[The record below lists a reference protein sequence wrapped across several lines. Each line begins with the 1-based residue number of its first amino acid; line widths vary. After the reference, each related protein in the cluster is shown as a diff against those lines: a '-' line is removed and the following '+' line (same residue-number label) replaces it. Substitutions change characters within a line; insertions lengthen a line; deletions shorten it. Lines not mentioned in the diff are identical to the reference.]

1 MMTPAQQTLFLPF
14 YQDILDMPEEGQTFL
29 ACGLS
34 SDRLL
39 EDEWKQAL
47 TFLQPWRPHW
57 LALNKDGFKA
67 ISHLGP
73 ALGEGRGEEKRFSG
87 GLLLLGKHR
96 GRNEAW
102 FAELLA
108 RVEPG
113 GWIVVCGDKKLG
125 VDSFRKWVGN
135 IAEISD
141 RISKNH
147 AVAFWLQRPA
157 DLSDDFI
164 NALKPLATDIDD
176 VFRTE
181 PGMFSHG
188 AIDKGSAMLV
198 PHMEKIVFGSVAD
211 LGAGWGY
218 LAAQSLKYA
227 ERIKSID
234 LFEAD
239 YEALEA
245 ARGNLERL
253 GTSVPVLFNW
263 FDVTSE
269 KMAGIYDTVIMNPP
283 FHEGRVT
290 DVSLG
295 QTFIAAAAS
304 RLKIGGRL
312 LMVANRQ
319 LPYEATLRSLFKNVT
334 VLEDANGFKIFDAK
348 K

>member
-1 MMTPAQQTLFLPF
+1 MMTPAQKTLFLPF
-14 YQDILDMPEEGQTFL
+14 DQGILDPPAQGETYLGF
-29 ACGLS
+29 GLS
-34 SDRLL
+34 ADRSL
-39 EDEWKQAL
+39 EDEWKSAL
-47 TFLQPWRPHW
+47 TFLQPWRPDW
-57 LALNKDGFKA
+57 IALKKEGFQVEARLATDA
-67 ISHLGP
+67 
-73 ALGEGRGEEKRFSG
+73 RYSG

-102 FAELLA
+102 FSELLA
-108 RVEPG
+108 RVVPG
-113 GWIVVCGDKKLG
+113 GWIVVSGDKKLG

-135 IAEISD
+135 IAAISD
-141 RISKNH
+141 RLSKNH
-147 AVAFWLQRPA
+147 AVSFWLQRPA
-157 DLSDDFI
+157 DLDDDFI
-164 NALKPLATDIDD
+164 NALKPVATDIDD

-181 PGMFSHG
+181 AGMFSHG

-198 PHMEKIVFGSVAD
+198 PHMEKIVFGNVAD

-218 LAAQSLKYA
+218 LAAQSLKHVD
-227 ERIKSID
+227 RIKSID

-239 YEALEA
+239 FEALEA

-253 GTSVPVLFNW
+253 GASVPLSFNW

-269 KMAGIYDTVIMNPP
+269 KMTGIYDTVIMNPP
-283 FHEGRVT
+283 FHEGRAT
-290 DVSLG
+290 DMTLG

-319 LPYEATLRSLFKNVT
+319 LPYEATLKSLFKNVN
-334 VLEDANGFKIFDAK
+334 VLEDARGFKIFDAK

>member
-1 MMTPAQQTLFLPF
+1 MIAPAQKTLFLPF
-14 YQDILDMPEEGQTFL
+14 DQGILDMPQEGQTFL

-34 SDRLL
+34 ADRQL
-39 EDEWKQAL
+39 EPEWKKAL
-47 TFLQPWRPHW
+47 TFLQPWRPDW
-57 LALNKDGFKA
+57 LALHKEGFHA
-67 ISHLGP
+67 VPRLDADEH
-73 ALGEGRGEEKRFSG
+73 FSG

-96 GRNEAW
+96 GRNETW

-108 RVEPG
+108 RVAPG

-135 IAEISD
+135 IAEITD
-141 RISKNH
+141 RLSKNH
-147 AVAFWLQRPA
+147 AVSFWLQRPA
-157 DLSDDFI
+157 DMDDDFI
-164 NALKPLATDIDD
+164 NALKPAAVDIDE
-176 VFRTE
+176 VFRTQ

-188 AIDKGSAMLV
+188 AIDKGSALLV
-198 PHMEKIVFGSVAD
+198 RHMEKIVFGNVAD

-218 LAAQSLKYA
+218 LAAQCQKYA
-227 ERIKSID
+227 DRIKAID
-234 LFEAD
+234 LYEAD

-253 GTSVPVLFNW
+253 GASVPMSFNW

-269 KMAGIYDTVIMNPP
+269 KLTGIYDTVIMNPP

-295 QTFIAAAAS
+295 QAFIAAAAS
-304 RLKIGGRL
+304 RLKTGGRL

-319 LPYEATLRSLFKNVT
+319 LPYEATLKGLFKT
-334 VLEDANGFKIFDAK
+334 VILLEEAQGFKIYDARK
-348 K
+348 

>member
-34 SDRLL
+34 ADRQL

-47 TFLQPWRPHW
+47 TFLQPWRPDW
-57 LALNKDGFKA
+57 LALNKEGFKA
-67 ISHLGP
+67 IPRLAQESN
-73 ALGEGRGEEKRFSG
+73 FSG

-113 GWIVVCGDKKLG
+113 GWIVVSGDKKLG

-135 IAEISD
+135 IAEVSD
-141 RISKNH
+141 RLSKNH

-157 DLSDDFI
+157 DLDDDFI
-164 NALKPLATDIDD
+164 NALKPVATDIDD

-188 AIDKGSAMLV
+188 AIDKGSALLV
-198 PHMEKIVFGSVAD
+198 PHMEKIVFGNVAD

-218 LAAQSLKYA
+218 LAAQSLKHA
-227 ERIKSID
+227 DRIKQID

-253 GTSVPVLFNW
+253 GSPLPMTFNW

-269 KMAGIYDTVIMNPP
+269 KMTGIYDTVIMNPP
-283 FHEGRVT
+283 FHEGRAT
-290 DVSLG
+290 EVSLG

-319 LPYEATLRSLFKNVT
+319 LPYEATLKSLFKNVN
-334 VLEDANGFKIFDAK
+334 VLEDAKGFKIFDAK

>member
-14 YQDILDMPEEGQTFL
+14 DQGILDMPKDGQSFL
-29 ACGLS
+29 GCGLS
-34 SDRLL
+34 ADRRL
-39 EDEWKQAL
+39 EDEWKQSL
-47 TFLQPWRPHW
+47 TFLQPWRPDW
-57 LALNKDGFKA
+57 LTLEKEGFNA
-67 ISHLGP
+67 VP
-73 ALGEGRGEEKRFSG
+73 RLGEAKHFSG

-102 FAELLA
+102 FSELLA

-113 GWIVVCGDKKLG
+113 GWIVVSGDKKLG
-125 VDSFRKWVGN
+125 IDSFRKWVAN

-141 RISKNH
+141 RMSKNH
-147 AVAFWLQRPA
+147 AVAFWLRRPA
-157 DLSDDFI
+157 DLTDDFI
-164 NALKPLATDIDD
+164 AALKPLAADIDD

-188 AIDKGSAMLV
+188 VIDKGSALLV
-198 PHMEKIVFGSVAD
+198 PHMEKIVFGNVAD

-218 LAAQSLKYA
+218 LAAQCLKYA
-227 ERIKSID
+227 DRIQSID

-253 GTSVPVLFNW
+253 GASVPISFNW
-263 FDVTSE
+263 FDVTTE

-295 QTFIAAAAS
+295 QSFIVAAAS
-304 RLKIGGRL
+304 RLKPGGRL

-319 LPYEATLRSLFKNVT
+319 LPYETTLKGLFKTVT
-334 VLEDANGFKIFDAK
+334 PLAEADGFKVFDAK